1 MRGAQTSAGLAFA
14 ELLRRH
20 RASAGMTQEDLAS
33 RTGLTPQAIG
43 LLERGERRR
52 PHAYTV
58 QVLGEAL
65 GLEGRE
71 FAEFEAAARRP
82 PQPIARPK

>member
-1 MRGAQTSAGLAFA
+1 MLRREDQEERKVRGAQTSAGLAFA

-20 RASAGMTQEDLAS
+20 RASARMTQEDLVS

-52 PHAYTV
+52 PHTPTPCRCWAK
-58 QVLGEAL
+58 
-65 GLEGRE
+65 
-71 FAEFEAAARRP
+71 P
-82 PQPIARPK
+82 